1 MAKMKN
7 CPMCGKVFLATPG
20 RRVCID
26 CREAE
31 MQRER
36 EIVAFVRE
44 HPNSTIAEIIEATGA
59 SEKMI
64 KRMIEEGR
72 FVEFSQNIH
81 YPCKRCGKLIVAG
94 KYCKSCYEGM
104 QKAIQKAHANQMLAH
119 MRKKSADSKE
129 KEKSTYS
136 DGMKSVIGRLLG

>member
-81 YPCKRCGKLIVAG
+81 YPCKKCGKLIVAG
-94 KYCKSCYEGM
+94 KYCKSCYEKM
-104 QKAIQKAHANQMLAH
+104 QKAIRKAHTDQMLAH
-119 MRKKSADSKE
+119 MRKKSGGSAE

-136 DGMKSVIGRLLG
+136 DGMKGIMEKLLG

>member
-1 MAKMKN
+1 
-7 CPMCGKVFLATPG
+7 
-20 RRVCID
+20 
-26 CREAE
+26 

-81 YPCKRCGKLIVAG
+81 YPCKKCGKLIVAG
-94 KYCKSCYEGM
+94 KYCKSCYEKM
-104 QKAIQKAHANQMLAH
+104 QKAIRKAHTDQMLAH
-119 MRKKSADSKE
+119 MRKKSGGSAE

-136 DGMKSVIGRLLG
+136 DGMKGIMEKLLG